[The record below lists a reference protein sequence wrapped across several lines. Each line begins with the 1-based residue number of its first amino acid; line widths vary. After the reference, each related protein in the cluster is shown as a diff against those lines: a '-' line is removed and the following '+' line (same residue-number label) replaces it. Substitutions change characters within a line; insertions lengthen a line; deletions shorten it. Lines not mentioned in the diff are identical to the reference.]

1 MEFKKNGLYD
11 TKTMDGLRRIP
22 LPFKMKKYKETD
34 YRSRIIFLKERKDK
48 KSKTLSH
55 VSNIN
60 NIKKEELLKNAE
72 AENKNTR
79 LRTKRIIKIKSKEMS
94 KTDKKNVDIPIR
106 SNNSI
111 KPSKVTE
118 GMSASKLLPSVYK
131 LELNKKYKTE
141 QKEQKNQKEKLITI
155 EKYKGHKM
163 ILKYKKV
170 NLNLKKIIKRRSY
183 DIIPI
188 EPHESEKPIV
198 AFEEIDAGKRHSSIK
213 SSITTY
219 NNNTYNNNNNLLRKN
234 ETDNKLIYSKKN
246 LVNKS
251 NINAISINPHLYKNT
266 TTSLDEIDKGKYYSI
281 STASDTEYNGKN
293 KINKNET
300 ENKLRSCKK
309 NIKIRQYEEIPIVS
323 HLSEKPTVTFEEI
336 DGGKCHS
343 NIETSITSY
352 NKKNKLGIKET
363 ENKLRYSNKNIK
375 TKKYEE
381 IPIAS
386 HLSEKPTTT
395 FEETGSGK
403 SHSTIKYSITTYN
416 NKKDKLDIRKNPNKK
431 LEIKHYDEIPIV
443 THMSEKPSVTFEE
456 IDGGKCHSIIK
467 TSNTEYNGNNK
478 EDIKETEN
486 KLKYGNKNKKIKQY
500 NEIPI
505 IPHESY
511 KPTIAFEEI
520 NAGKLYSLFKTC
532 ETDFSGKNKMEN
544 EKKLKSYNK
553 NIKTKKYDEI
563 PIIPHESEKP
573 SKAFEETSAGKL
585 YSSICNSLNNYNENN
600 KKVKEPKYCKEKL
613 KIKQYNIIP
622 IIPHK
627 SEKPTICIE
636 EIDGGKSH
644 SIIQTSETNYK
655 EKNINNESLK
665 LKKYIQIPIVA
676 HNSEKPTR
684 IFEENGSME
693 KYNKKNSII
702 DYKDNNI
709 NQQNNEIIIYES
721 PKPSL
726 VFEEIDAGK
735 LYPDII
741 TSLLDILENDQNK
754 YKEIPIIVHDSEK
767 PSICFE
773 EVNTGMPIT
782 LKHRYI

>member
-1 MEFKKNGLYD
+1 MEIKKNGLYD
-11 TKTMDGLRRIP
+11 TKTMEGLRRIP

-34 YRSRIIFLKERKDK
+34 YRSRIIFVKERKNK

-79 LRTKRIIKIKSKEMS
+79 LLTKRIIKIKSKEIS
-94 KTDKKNVDIPIR
+94 KTDKKFVDIPIR
-106 SNNSI
+106 SHNSI
-111 KPSKVTE
+111 KPPKDTKE
-118 GMSASKLLPSVYK
+118 MSAGKLYSSAYNF
-131 LELNKKYKTE
+131 ELNKKYKTE
-141 QKEQKNQKEKLITI
+141 QKDHKGQKEKLNTI

-198 AFEEIDAGKRHSSIK
+198 TFEEIDSGKRHSSIK

-219 NNNTYNNNNNLLRKN
+219 NNNNNLLGTN
-234 ETDNKLIYSKKN
+234 ETDRKLIYSKKH

-251 NINAISINPHLYKNT
+251 NVNAISTSPHLYKKT
-266 TTSLDEIDKGKYYSI
+266 TTSLEEIDKGKYYSI
-281 STASDTEYNGKN
+281 SLASDTEYNGKN

-309 NIKIRQYEEIPIVS
+309 NIKTKKYKEIPIVS
-323 HLSEKPTVTFEEI
+323 HLSEKPTITYEEI
-336 DGGKCHS
+336 DGGKYLS
-343 NIETSITSY
+343 NIETSITTY
-352 NKKNKLGIKET
+352 NRKNKLGIKET

-375 TKKYEE
+375 TKKYKE
-381 IPIAS
+381 IPIVS
-386 HLSEKPTTT
+386 HLSEKPTFT
-395 FEETGSGK
+395 FEESGSGK
-403 SHSTIKYSITTYN
+403 SRSTIKSSITTYN
-416 NKKDKLDIRKNPNKK
+416 NKKNNLDINKNSNKK
-431 LEIKHYDEIPIV
+431 SQIKHYDDIPIIA
-443 THMSEKPSVTFEE
+443 HISEKPTVTFEE
-456 IDGGKCHSIIK
+456 IDGGKHHSIIK
-467 TSNTEYNGNNK
+467 TSITEYNGNNK
-478 EDIKETEN
+478 EYIKETKN
-486 KLKYGNKNKKIKQY
+486 NLKGDNKNIKKYDK
-500 NEIPI
+500 IPI
-505 IPHESY
+505 ISHETER
-511 KPTIAFEEI
+511 PTIAFEEI
-520 NAGKLYSLFKTC
+520 NAGKLYSLFGTS
-532 ETDFSGKNKMEN
+532 ETDFNGKNKMEN
-544 EKKLKSYNK
+544 EKKLKSGNK
-553 NIKTKKYDEI
+553 KIKIKKYDEI

-573 SKAFEETSAGKL
+573 SIVFEETSAGKL
-585 YSSICNSLNNYNENN
+585 YSCIYNSLNNYNENI
-600 KKVKEPKYCKEKL
+600 KKIKEHKYCKEIL

-622 IIPHK
+622 IIPHN
-627 SEKPTICIE
+627 SEKPSICIE

-644 SIIQTSETNYK
+644 SIIQTSKTNYK
-655 EKNINNESLK
+655 EKNIDNKSLK
-665 LKKYIQIPIVA
+665 LKKYIQIPIVV
-676 HNSEKPTR
+676 HNSENPTK

-693 KYNKKNSII
+693 KYNKKHSII

-709 NQQNNEIIIYES
+709 NQKNNEIITYES

-735 LYPDII
+735 LYPDIMN
-741 TSLLDILENDQNK
+741 SLLDILENDQNK
-754 YKEIPIIVHDSEK
+754 NKEIPIIVHDSEK